1 MAKTKK
7 TRSTSTLERRI
18 FVTVLRGCAEVDPG
32 TVPRGIV
39 VEVIDLDAL
48 KDNPEDAKKYL
59 SPEAQAYA
67 RELGFL

>member
-18 FVTVLRGCAEVDPG
+18 FVTVLGGVAEVDPG

-48 KDNPEDAKKYL
+48 KADPADARYL
-59 SPEAQAYA
+59 SSEALAYA
-67 RELGFL
+67 RENGLL